1 MIDGHV
7 FQQTVNIHMGPMN
20 CAPLLTDLFL
30 YSDEQTACRG
40 FSGKT
45 KRNKPILLVLQY
57 R

>member
-30 YSDEQTACRG
+30 YSNEQTACRG
-40 FSGKT
+40 FSGK
-45 KRNKPILLVLQY
+45 NKKKQTCSISFAI
-57 R
+57 